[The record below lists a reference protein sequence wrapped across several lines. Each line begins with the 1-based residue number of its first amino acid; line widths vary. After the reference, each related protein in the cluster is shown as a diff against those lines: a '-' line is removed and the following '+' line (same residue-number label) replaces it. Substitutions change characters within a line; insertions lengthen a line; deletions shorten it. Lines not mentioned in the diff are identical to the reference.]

1 MISEIH
7 TCRASGIEPNFIIN
21 YQLMSFAISIIP
33 TSVTYSANTLPTASL
48 WLHCFLVKCHIITVI
63 AKDQRRAAFIIL

>member
-7 TCRASGIEPNFIIN
+7 TCRASGIESNFIIN
-21 YQLMSFAISIIP
+21 YQLMSFAISIIT

-48 WLHCFLVKCHIITVI
+48 WLHCFLVKCHFITVI